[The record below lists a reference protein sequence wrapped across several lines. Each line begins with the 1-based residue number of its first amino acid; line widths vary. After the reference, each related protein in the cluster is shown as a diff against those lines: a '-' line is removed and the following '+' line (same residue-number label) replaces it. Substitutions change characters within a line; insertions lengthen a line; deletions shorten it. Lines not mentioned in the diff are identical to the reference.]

1 MKWAVSPVT
10 WHAGN
15 DWAGCCGITTD
26 NKLPDL
32 PIQKWRRTTHRSI
45 RCVQETAPLFITK
58 ARMRALYL
66 AAGKRSPTPSL
77 STEIAPLCQFQSSER
92 DAFTGPPSILTLR
105 FLGEIVDPGTGCS
118 LSQLCPCEGPIGT
131 SVSWRNQGKYVSCVA
146 KSAESFVE
154 LGLITEAEKDA
165 IVSSA
170 AQSSCGDKK

>member
-26 NKLPDL
+26 NKRPDL
-32 PIQKWRRTTHRSI
+32 PIQKWRRTTHRSM

-105 FLGEIVDPGTGCS
+105 SWDRSLDPEVSVDNSAYCLNQVPHQQHPI
-118 LSQLCPCEGPIGT
+118 LLCR
-131 SVSWRNQGKYVSCVA
+131 RNQGAWLA
-146 KSAESFVE
+146 KLDRQYRCHS
-154 LGLITEAEKDA
+154 
-165 IVSSA
+165 
-170 AQSSCGDKK
+170 